1 LSASAAL
8 ASFYFSVAL
17 AGATSELWF
26 AAFII
31 GVGVPIL
38 GRGIASMIFGPPV
51 VSSSRMQ

>member
-26 AAFII
+26 AAFIV

-38 GRGIASMIFGPPV
+38 GRGIASMIFGL
-51 VSSSRMQ
+51 SAASSRRMQ